1 MTNQLIAARDSFAA
15 EHPEVRTNL
24 NGRDWGV
31 VDVGEGPALLLMPGT
46 LGRGDIFW
54 QQMLALKDRL
64 RIIAVTYPESGG
76 ITEWGSDLLALM
88 DRLGVSR
95 ATVLGSSL
103 GGYLAQYLAETAP
116 DRVERLVGANTL
128 CAVQG
133 IDQRM
138 PYALDLDNVPVEELR
153 AGFAGGLGQ
162 WAKAH
167 PEQGEVVEL
176 LMGEVNGR
184 IPEAELRARLKA
196 TKFAPD
202 LPPVTLPAERTITI
216 EADDDPLI
224 PPEMRAMVRA
234 RLKPGVA
241 YRFLAGGHF
250 PYVARPAE
258 YTALLEQV
266 MGLVVSGPDWGQE
279 KERSL

>member
-1 MTNQLIAARDSFAA
+1 MTNKLIAARDAFAA
-15 EHPEVRTNL
+15 VHPEMRTKL
-24 NGRDWGV
+24 NGREWGV
-31 VDVGEGPALLLMPGT
+31 MDMGQGPVLLLIPGT

-54 QQMLALKDRL
+54 QQMLALKNRI

-76 ITEWGSDLLALM
+76 IPEWSKDMLALM
-88 DRLGVSR
+88 DQLEVSR

-133 IDQRM
+133 IDARM
-138 PYALDLDNVPVEELR
+138 PYALDLDVVPVDELR
-153 AGFAGGLGQ
+153 GGFAGGLGQ
-162 WAKAH
+162 WVDTH
-167 PEQGEVVEL
+167 PEQADVVEL

-184 IPEAELRARLKA
+184 IPEPELRTRLKA

-202 LPPVTLPAERTITI
+202 LPSASLPADRTFTI

-224 PPEMRAMVRA
+224 PPEMRALVRA
-234 RLKPGVA
+234 RLTPGVA
-241 YRFLAGGHF
+241 YRFLNGGHF
-250 PYVARPAE
+250 PYVSRPAE
-258 YTALLEQV
+258 YIALLEQV
-266 MGLVVSGPDWGQE
+266 MELDATGVDWGQE
-279 KERSL
+279 KERRL